1 MNMLQRIL
9 EKFTSENQEVF
20 IFTAVLCLLSGLVG
34 LLIGKVKYGLLLKKQ
49 RQDAVKRS
57 KSVLLGQIT
66 EQIAPLLPKFP
77 CHVKDVKFLGKPIDF
92 IGFKTTGD
100 SELIEEVL
108 FIEVKTGDSTLSKRE
123 ESLKKAIEK
132 GKVRYVEYRY
142 KGEVAR

>member
-1 MNMLQRIL
+1 MRKKSPQKMEPRPAKIMYYQLNTKQFHRFLPY
-9 EKFTSENQEVF
+9 FT
-20 IFTAVLCLLSGLVG
+20 
-34 LLIGKVKYGLLLKKQ
+34 YLLLFVPTPVCNTVASAKSLSLH
-49 RQDAVKRS
+49 KR
-57 KSVLLGQIT
+57 KRIRYGQ
-66 EQIAPLLPKFP
+66 QHKAPKFP

-142 KGEVAR
+142 KGEVSR

>member
-1 MNMLQRIL
+1 MNVVQRIL
-9 EKFTSENQEVF
+9 EKFASESWEFF
-20 IFTAVLCLLSGLVG
+20 IFTAILCLLSGLLG
-34 LLIGKVKYGLLLKKQ
+34 LLIGKIKYGIVVKKQ
-49 RQDAVKRS
+49 RQDAVRRS
-57 KSVLLGQIT
+57 KAVLWGQIT

-92 IGFKTTGD
+92 IGFKTAGD

-108 FIEVKTGDSTLSKRE
+108 FIEVKTGDSTFSKRE

-142 KGEVAR
+142 KGELPH

>member
-1 MNMLQRIL
+1 M
-9 EKFTSENQEVF
+9 
-20 IFTAVLCLLSGLVG
+20 
-34 LLIGKVKYGLLLKKQ
+34 
-49 RQDAVKRS
+49 
-57 KSVLLGQIT
+57 
-66 EQIAPLLPKFP
+66 
-77 CHVKDVKFLGKPIDF
+77 KDVKFLGKPIDF

-142 KGEVAR
+142 KGEVSR

>member
-20 IFTAVLCLLSGLVG
+20 IFTAVLCLLSG
-34 LLIGKVKYGLLLKKQ
+34 KKQ

-142 KGEVAR
+142 KGEVSR